1 MPDTAVTPPI
11 DNIPTFAV
19 SELAQ
24 AVRRRLEA
32 DFERVR
38 VRGEISGC
46 KFHSSGHV
54 YLSLKDEGGLL
65 AAICWRGVAG
75 KLKQWL
81 QDGLEV
87 VATGQLTTHP
97 GRSQYQLVIDS
108 VEPAG
113 IGALLKMIEERKQ
126 RLAAEGLFAPARK
139 KTLPFLPRVIGVVTS
154 PTGAVIRDILHRLN
168 DRCPLHVL
176 LWPVAVQGDTAASQ
190 IATAI
195 NGFNDLPAGDGALA
209 GAIPRPDLL
218 IVARGGGSVEDLMP
232 FNEEVVVRAAAAS
245 AIPLIS
251 AVGHETDNTLI
262 DLAADVRAP
271 TPTAAAEMAVP
282 VRAQLALGLNDLSQR
297 LGRAVV
303 QGVTARQDRLQRLT
317 PPHPARLL
325 LFAQQRLDDIS
336 ARLSP
341 AVTRPYERGNQTYA
355 TLPNR
360 LRQAADRQLV
370 QATQRLSPL
379 PSRLKPALLQS
390 WQTAISQLEL
400 ASRLLD
406 QLSHHK
412 TLERGFAMVQG
423 ADGSVISR
431 AGQLPAAT
439 PVAARVMFADG
450 QVAALLNPS
459 DSGYIETVAPARL
472 SPGHQARRPK
482 APAAAKPST
491 PATPATPDLFGD

>member
-1 MPDTAVTPPI
+1 MPDTAPTPPI

-19 SELAQ
+19 SELAL

-54 YLSLKDEGGLL
+54 YLSLKDEGGVL

-81 QDGLEV
+81 QDGFEV
-87 VATGQLTTHP
+87 VATGQLTTYP
-97 GRSQYQLVIDS
+97 GRSQYQLVIES
-108 VEPAG
+108 LEPAG

-126 RLAAEGLFAPARK
+126 RLAAEGLFASTRK
-139 KTLPFLPRVIGVVTS
+139 QALPFLPRVIGVVTS

-168 DRCPLHVL
+168 DRFPLHVL
-176 LWPVAVQGDTAASQ
+176 LWPVAVQGDGAASQ
-190 IATAI
+190 IAAAI
-195 NGFNDLPAGDGALA
+195 NGFNALPAGDGALA
-209 GAIPRPDLL
+209 GGIPRPDLL
-218 IVARGGGSVEDLMP
+218 IVARGGGSVEDLMA

-282 VRAQLALGLNDLSQR
+282 VRAQLALTVNDLGQR
-297 LGRAVV
+297 LARAAM
-303 QGVTARQDRLQRLT
+303 QGVTTRQDRLQRLT

-325 LFAQQRLDDIS
+325 LFAQQRLDDVG

-341 AVTRPYERGNQTYA
+341 AVTRPYELGRQSFDS
-355 TLPNR
+355 LPNR
-360 LRQAADRQLV
+360 LIQAANQQQSR
-370 QATQRLSPL
+370 AEQRLRPL
-379 PSRLKPALLQS
+379 ISRLQPALMHG
-390 WQTAISQLEL
+390 WQRAVTQWEL
-400 ASRLLD
+400 ASRLLQ
-406 QLSHHK
+406 QLSYRK
-412 TLERGFAMVQG
+412 TLERGFVMVQAAG
-423 ADGSVISR
+423 DGSVISR
-431 AGQLPAAT
+431 ADQLPAAT

-450 QVAALLNPS
+450 QVAALLNPP
-459 DSGYIETVAPARL
+459 DTGDGATTAPARL

-482 APAAAKPST
+482 TSVAAKPST
-491 PATPATPDLFGD
+491 PTTPDLFGD